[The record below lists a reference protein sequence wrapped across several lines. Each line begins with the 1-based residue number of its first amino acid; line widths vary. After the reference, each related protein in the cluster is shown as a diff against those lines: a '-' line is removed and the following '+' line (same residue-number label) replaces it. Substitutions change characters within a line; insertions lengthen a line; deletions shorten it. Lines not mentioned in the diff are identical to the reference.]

1 MEQKADMALGHVPRQ
16 KLAETVAQQ
25 LLEAVRDLDP
35 GTRLPTEQELTK
47 SLGVGR
53 STVREAL
60 NGLSLM
66 GLVEIR
72 HGQGTFVADRAQVH
86 LNAPAVTQM
95 SDDLLEARQIIEVE
109 LARLAAERHT
119 DEDIAKMEALLDKH
133 EKHLAANEGP
143 IIEASRFHLLVAD
156 AARNKILADMIRPF
170 FQIAFERGPQL
181 YQTMDGY
188 AEWELDQH
196 RRILEAIESGDG
208 DLARS
213 RMFDHVTSMRAHY
226 SGDGSGS

>member
-1 MEQKADMALGHVPRQ
+1 
-16 KLAETVAQQ
+16 
-25 LLEAVRDLDP
+25 
-35 GTRLPTEQELTK
+35 
-47 SLGVGR
+47 
-53 STVREAL
+53 
-60 NGLSLM
+60 M

-119 DEDIAKMEALLDKH
+119 DEDIAKMEVLLD
-133 EKHLAANEGP
+133 ERRSTWRPIGP

-170 FQIAFERGPQL
+170 FQIAFERGPEL
-181 YQTMDGY
+181 YQTIDGY

-196 RRILEAIESGDG
+196 RRILEAIESGNS

-213 RMFDHVTSMRAHY
+213 RMFDHVTSIRARSWVTVPARRRAPTSSPVSVRIDRKLRVRCHR
-226 SGDGSGS
+226 SGSQRCGGQVRHQRRAPR